1 MYVVSF
7 PLTETEIKPRSL
19 KMLCFSKR
27 LNKSSETKQNL
38 YIKFSKNKSAK
49 AEGKYKNYKIFS
61 KSLKQKSKE
70 KLLCLSSKQI

>member
-1 MYVVSF
+1 MYLVDF
-7 PLTETEIKPRSL
+7 PLTETEIKSRSL
-19 KMLCFSKR
+19 KMFWFSKR
-27 LNKSSETKQNL
+27 LNKSSKTNQNL

-49 AEGKYKNYKIFS
+49 AEGKCKNYKIFS